1 MTTTSTPL
9 DEGRAPERRS
19 RILGPMRSRDFRL
32 LWCGLLISNLGTW
45 MQFTAL
51 GYLVVELA
59 PTPRLGSLYIGLLGA
74 SRAVPVLLLS
84 PVAGV
89 VADRFPRR
97 AVLVATNTITSVL
110 ALILAIVTAS
120 GHATI
125 AILFVLSA
133 LFAGT
138 QSFDAPARQS
148 WVPLLVPRE
157 YVGNAIGLNSIAF
170 NAPSVIGPPIA
181 GFLIAASGVAPSF
194 YVNAVSTLAV
204 VIALFFMKPSPA
216 SERER
221 EPFLRS
227 VSAGVTMLYRHPVLR
242 YVVLLL
248 IVTSLLV
255 RPTGFLLP
263 AYAAHQLHVDARGL
277 GWLMAATGIGAI
289 IGAVATAAFTG
300 LRRSGLWFASG
311 AVMSASVAALGTTTA
326 FVPALCI
333 LVVVGTSTL
342 SFIGSSNILIQT
354 LSPDEMR
361 GRAVSVYSMILLGFV
376 PLGSLVLGS
385 VASLVGLNRAFLAG
399 GICSLAVALWTY
411 AAHAKLREA

>member
-1 MTTTSTPL
+1 MVRAFNFQSRHVDAIYRARLSRRRTGADAAVGFAL
-9 DEGRAPERRS
+9 HRAPWR
-19 RILGPMRSRDFRL
+19 
-32 LWCGLLISNLGTW
+32 
-45 MQFTAL
+45 
-51 GYLVVELA
+51 
-59 PTPRLGSLYIGLLGA
+59 
-74 SRAVPVLLLS
+74 
-84 PVAGV
+84 
-89 VADRFPRR
+89 
-97 AVLVATNTITSVL
+97 
-110 ALILAIVTAS
+110 
-120 GHATI
+120 I

-216 SERER
+216 SARER

-311 AVMSASVAALGTTTA
+311 AVMSASVAGRTQPG
-326 FVPALCI
+326 V
-333 LVVVGTSTL
+333 S
-342 SFIGSSNILIQT
+342 
-354 LSPDEMR
+354 R
-361 GRAVSVYSMILLGFV
+361 GRDLLARRRA
-376 PLGSLVLGS
+376 LDLRR
-385 VASLVGLNRAFLAG
+385 ACETARGLNVFSAKWFGSTVAEDEGADVLDSYGAG
-399 GICSLAVALWTY
+399 GAMR
-411 AAHAKLREA
+411 LRSSRCTARS

>member
-1 MTTTSTPL
+1 
-9 DEGRAPERRS
+9 
-19 RILGPMRSRDFRL
+19 MRSRDFRL
-32 LWCGLLISNLGTW
+32 LWCGLLVSNLGTW

-51 GYLVVELA
+51 GYLVVQLA
-59 PTPRLGSLYIGLLGA
+59 PTPSLGALSIGLLGA

-97 AVLVATNTITSVL
+97 AVLIATNTTTSVL
-110 ALILAIVTAS
+110 ALILATVSAS
-120 GHATI
+120 GHASI
-125 AILFVLSA
+125 GILFLLSA

-181 GFLIAASGVAPSF
+181 GFLIAAAGVAPSF

-204 VIALFFMKPSPA
+204 VVALLFMKPSPA
-216 SERER
+216 SAKER

-227 VSAGVTMLYRHPVLR
+227 VAAGVTMLYRHPVLR

-248 IVTSLLV
+248 IVTSLFV
-255 RPTGFLLP
+255 RPYNFLLP
-263 AYAAHQLHVDARGL
+263 SYAAHQVYVDARGL
-277 GWLMAATGIGAI
+277 GWLMAATGVGAI
-289 IGAVATAAFTG
+289 LGAVATAAFTG
-300 LRRSGLWFASG
+300 RRRSGLWFVSG
-311 AVMSASVAALGTTTA
+311 AVMSASVAALGLTTS
-326 FVPALCI
+326 FVPALFI
-333 LVVVGTSTL
+333 LAVVGTSTL
-342 SFIGSSNILIQT
+342 SFIGSSNVLIQT

-361 GRAVSVYSMILLGFV
+361 GRAISVYSMILLGLV
-376 PLGSLVLGS
+376 PLGSLVVGS
-385 VASLVGLNRAFLAG
+385 FASLAGLHWAFFAG
-399 GICSLAVALWTY
+399 GALALAVTVWTY
-411 AAHAKLREA
+411 GAHPRLREA